1 VRADCWPAVCTGQGA
16 VDPRVY
22 FGQSVPVGTGWCRQ
36 RREVVTARS
45 GRLVT
50 SSSATLYP
58 PAADSAISWIPLPS
72 MIAMID
78 GTPNQCAT
86 NQQGHFTMTWS
97 KIMAQNT
104 MPRDAFRGEG
114 LIPNTLLRSPRGPP
128 KILRKRE
135 SYVSVKLAMP
145 TVGRS

>member
-1 VRADCWPAVCTGQGA
+1 
-16 VDPRVY
+16 
-22 FGQSVPVGTGWCRQ
+22 
-36 RREVVTARS
+36 
-45 GRLVT
+45 
-50 SSSATLYP
+50 
-58 PAADSAISWIPLPS
+58 
-72 MIAMID
+72 MID